1 MERIQNMRYTYSRG
15 YDEGKL
21 QAYKNILEELKFYSM
36 SPDVY
41 NMVYGGLAGFI
52 ASAIKTRMGAIQ
64 MTEEEAGV

>member
-1 MERIQNMRYTYSRG
+1 MKYNYSRG

-21 QAYKNILEELKFYSM
+21 RAYETMLEELKYYDM
-36 SPDVY
+36 SPDAY